1 MSTFN
6 LQHFPKYWKFIQI
19 YKSTFDLSRA
29 IESNRIKTS
38 LLRIL
43 YKLKT
48 MHLVNQ
54 KLTSYEKEELLR
66 EQYCWRSFSN
76 YVNKT

>member
-6 LQHFPKYWKFIQI
+6 SQHFPKYWKFIQI
-19 YKSTFDLSRA
+19 HKSTFDLSRA

-66 EQYCWRSFSN
+66 ESN
-76 YVNKT
+76 IVGGHSQTM